1 MRTFFATLLVVL
13 LTGFLLQAPF
23 DQLKKNDPLSAQYK
37 GGLQAATLA
46 ALQEKAERMFGSLE
60 VEGKGVIVQEYPSG
74 NILFAKNPNDSFALA
89 SLAKFMTALTA
100 QEAEELKPSPFP
112 LVIPITEGA
121 IRQEGDSGFL
131 AGETF
136 YLEDLIDIMLA
147 NSSNDAA
154 FAIAAFAGDL
164 FAGQDLTEKDSVEA
178 FIQRMNIKKDDLGFS
193 DLRFSNVTGL
203 DIDEENNI
211 SGAYGS
217 PTHIADLIALL
228 LREYPFLF
236 EKTQQDIF
244 AVSSSDSVHSFENT
258 NDFASAIPGLRA
270 SKTGYTDLAGGNL
283 AVAVD
288 IGFGRTVIIV
298 VFGSSFDGRFS
309 DVEKLYKATL
319 NYYSE

>member
-1 MRTFFATLLVVL
+1 MRILFISSAFVL

-23 DQLKKNDPLSAQYK
+23 DQLKKNDPLSAQYA

-46 ALQEKAERMFGSLE
+46 SLQEKAGRAFSALE
-60 VEGKGVIVQEYPSG
+60 IEGRGVIVQEYPSG

-89 SLAKFMTALTA
+89 SLAKLMTALTA
-100 QEAEELKPSPFP
+100 QEAEQHKPSPFP

-154 FAIAAFAGDL
+154 FAIAGFAGDL

-178 FIQRMNIKKDDLGFS
+178 FIQRMNIKKDDLGLS
-193 DLRFSNVTGL
+193 DMRFSNVTGL
-203 DIDEENNI
+203 DIDKEHTI

-217 PTHIADLIALL
+217 PAHVADLVAVLL
-228 LREYPFLF
+228 QEYPFLL
-236 EKTQQDIF
+236 ERTQYDTF
-244 AVSSSDSVHSFENT
+244 AVSSSDAAHTFENT
-258 NDFASAIPGLRA
+258 NDFASSIPGLRA
-270 SKTGYTDLAGGNL
+270 SKTGFTDIAGGNL
-283 AVAVD
+283 TIAADV
-288 IGFGRTVIIV
+288 GLGRTVIIV
-298 VFGSSFDGRFS
+298 VLGSSFDGRFS
-309 DVEKLYKATL
+309 DVENLYKAAL
-319 NYYSE
+319 EYYSE